1 MNTKL
6 IRYFGVSLFAA
17 ASLCAQGAQKIT
29 VQVPFGFHAGPSM
42 LPAGE
47 YSVDTE
53 AAPGIVRLRSA
64 DSKSAAMIQ
73 TNAVQSHTY
82 SSSGKLVFHR
92 YGDEYFLSQ
101 VWQPGSDTGRELR
114 VTRREMEVAAHT
126 RRGIEP
132 VLANQTK

>member
-1 MNTKL
+1 MTTKL
-6 IRYFGVSLFAA
+6 IRNFGVALFAA
-17 ASLCAQGAQKIT
+17 ASLCAQAPQTIV

-47 YSVDTE
+47 YTVDTD

-64 DSKSAAMIQ
+64 DFKSAAMIQ
-73 TNAVQSHTY
+73 TNAVQSRST
-82 SSSGKLVFHR
+82 SEVGKLVFHR

-101 VWQPGSDTGRELR
+101 VWKSGADTGRELR
-114 VTRREMEVAAHT
+114 VSRREMEVAANA

-132 VLANQTK
+132 IIARK